1 MITERMARIVWLHRN
16 TTQPMIACRVLV
28 QQQELQAAAAPS
40 ESLHGCANKHTLLR
54 DCTVLFP
61 ITQHRCLP
69 PPPVRVHVCNMLR

>member
-54 DCTVLFP
+54 DCTVL
-61 ITQHRCLP
+61 LP
-69 PPPVRVHVCNMLR
+69 HHTTPMFAAPSCAGACV